1 MCCDMLTMQGII
13 QRGLLHLQAF
23 ATLQRLVGPTLDYF
37 MNRTGSKSAGNEAV
51 GQMARELKGYLSRAI
66 QS

>member
-1 MCCDMLTMQGII
+1 MLHM
-13 QRGLLHLQAF
+13 QAF

-37 MNRTGSKSAGNEAV
+37 MSRTGSKSAGSEAV